1 MSTTDDETTELTE
14 SAAKL
19 MNWARNLATM
29 NEEQYLVQ
37 YRKLSAAAKRQLL
50 PVIRYHQTT
59 CLFPWRPPVSE
70 SVQEQSPPITHAVPS
85 SSRDGVPC
93 PLPHPEV
100 PTTTAATDVNMNTEE
115 ENANNNQQEAPE
127 QTPVRTNRTNR
138 RRRASANSND
148 SYEAPRTV
156 NRQAQVPVNE
166 YEEVQRLLRTFGQ
179 KRKYQRYA
187 DSRPVPQP
195 SFATAQYNELLREQI
210 TEEEEMIAKLYI
222 EIKENLYLAY
232 ENESRSNHH
241 HFVVAGKLVML
252 KERVGVERFDGMLA
266 NDFALSKK

>member
-37 YRKLSAAAKRQLL
+37 YRKLSAAAKRQLI

-59 CLFPWRPPVSE
+59 CLFPWRPAVSE
-70 SVQEQSPPITHAVPS
+70 SGLQEQSPPMTHDVPS
-85 SSRDGVPC
+85 SSRDGVPAA
-93 PLPHPEV
+93 LPHPQV
-100 PTTTAATDVNMNTEE
+100 PTTIAATDVNMNTEE

-138 RRRASANSND
+138 RRRVSANSND

-156 NRQAQVPVNE
+156 NRPVVSE
-166 YEEVQRLLRTFGQ
+166 YEEIQRLLRTFGQ

-195 SFATAQYNELLREQI
+195 SFATAQYNQLLREQ
-210 TEEEEMIAKLYI
+210 TSEEEEMIAKLYI